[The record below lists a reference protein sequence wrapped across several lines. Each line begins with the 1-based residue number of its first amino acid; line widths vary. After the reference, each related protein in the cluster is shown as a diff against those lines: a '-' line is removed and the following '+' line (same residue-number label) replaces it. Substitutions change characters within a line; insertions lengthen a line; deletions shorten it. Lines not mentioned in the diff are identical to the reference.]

1 MSKLQ
6 TKKQEV
12 QQGKQLSA
20 GILLAVELESNFK
33 LYSYR
38 CIEPTNYLQ
47 RIDELIKVYDAVRS
61 PNNLPTTNNK

>member
-6 TKKQEV
+6 TKAQKTEN
-12 QQGKQLSA
+12 GKQLSA

-38 CIEPTNYLQ
+38 CIEPENYLE
-47 RIDELIKVYDAVRS
+47 RIDELIKIYNAIRS
-61 PNNLPTTNNK
+61 TDTIINND

>member
-6 TKKQEV
+6 TKDQETEN
-12 QQGKQLSA
+12 GKQLSA

-38 CIEPTNYLQ
+38 CIEPENYLE
-47 RIDELIKVYDAVRS
+47 RIDQLIKIYHAVRT
-61 PNNLPTTNNK
+61 NDTNNTSE